1 MSAID
6 LAYQLAGIK
15 AALWTLVLLLSV
27 WAVAQLTLRLL
38 AIKAAGAIWAELVEG
53 FKEWVKP

>member
-1 MSAID
+1 MDI
-6 LAYQLAGIK
+6 AYHLAGIK
-15 AALWTLVLLLSV
+15 AALWTLVLLLSI